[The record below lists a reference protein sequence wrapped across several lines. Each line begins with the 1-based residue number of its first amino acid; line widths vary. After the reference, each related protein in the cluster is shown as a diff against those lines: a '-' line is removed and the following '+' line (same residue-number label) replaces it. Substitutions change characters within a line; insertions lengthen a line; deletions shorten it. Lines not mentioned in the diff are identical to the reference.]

1 MQPKTDNAASIA
13 EQAASWWV
21 VFHDETATAADHREF
36 ALWFAKGPD
45 RVAAY
50 LRMARVQRA
59 LQSPAVRW
67 PSVTR
72 EDLIREAVA
81 TPDDV
86 VPLRPPIASRSSG
99 AERSRPSTAF
109 SRVALRLAASVV
121 LVLGVVWLTAG
132 RPEKFQTVIGEQ
144 RTVLLDDGSK
154 VTLNSASA
162 IEVRLAKQR
171 RHVLLVRGEALFEVA
186 HDAARPFDV
195 ETGDVVLR
203 AVGTQFDVNL
213 QPRQTIVTMVEGKVV
228 LVSVGGQPQQESSR
242 PVLVAADRM
251 TISAV
256 GAQEHRHGVDVSAAI
271 AWTQGRL
278 VFKNRALGEIAEEFN
293 RYNRRR
299 IEIRS
304 AELRAREITGAFRS
318 DDPESFTS
326 FLSGMPGVRVA
337 DDGRGGYLV
346 TLDAQDGS

>member
-1 MQPKTDNAASIA
+1 MQAETDSTASIS
-13 EQAASWWV
+13 EQAAAWWV
-21 VFHDETATAADHREF
+21 VFHDEAATAADHREF
-36 ALWFAKGPD
+36 GQWVAKGPD

-67 PSVTR
+67 PQVSR
-72 EDLIREAVA
+72 AALISEAIA
-81 TPDDV
+81 APEDV
-86 VPLRPPIASRSSG
+86 VPLRPAVAARSASPERARS
-99 AERSRPSTAF
+99 STAF
-109 SRVALRLAASVV
+109 PPIALRLAASVL
-121 LVLGVVWLTAG
+121 LVLGVVWLMAG
-132 RPEKFQTVIGEQ
+132 RPDKFQTVIGEQ
-144 RTVLLDDGSK
+144 KIVLLEDGSK

-162 IEVRLAKQR
+162 IEVQLAKQR

-186 HDAARPFDV
+186 HDPARPFEV

-203 AVGTQFDVNL
+203 AVGTQFDVNR
-213 QPRQTIVTMVEGKVV
+213 QPRQTVVTMVEGKVA
-228 LVSVGGQPQQESSR
+228 LVSVAGQPQQEDSR

-251 TISAV
+251 IISAA

-271 AWTQGRL
+271 AWTRGRL
-278 VFKNRALGEIAEEFN
+278 VFKNRALGEVAEEFN
-293 RYNRRR
+293 RYNQGR

-318 DDPESFTS
+318 NDPESFTS

-346 TLDAQDGS
+346 TLDAEVR